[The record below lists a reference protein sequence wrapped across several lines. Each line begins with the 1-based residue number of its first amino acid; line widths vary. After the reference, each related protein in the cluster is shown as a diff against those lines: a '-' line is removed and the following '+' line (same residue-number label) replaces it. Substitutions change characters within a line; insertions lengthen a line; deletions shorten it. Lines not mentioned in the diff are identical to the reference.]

1 MANGSGPRSGKNA
14 PKTPR
19 HPPKRGKPKMSAE
32 KWAKLSR
39 KEKEIDYN
47 GSRFSQVGNTG
58 AKIEGAGANP
68 YDKAPTH
75 SRSNISTR
83 GRATLG
89 KMGKSR
95 AQGRGGV
102 GPNKR

>member
-1 MANGSGPRSGKNA
+1 MASGPRSGKLA
-14 PKTPR
+14 PKKVV
-19 HPPKRGKPKMSAE
+19 PKKGKPKMSAE

-47 GSRFSQVGNTG
+47 GSRFSQVDNTVR
-58 AKIEGAGANP
+58 EGAGANP

-83 GRATLG
+83 GRGTLG
-89 KMGKSR
+89 KMSKSR

-102 GPNKR
+102 GPRAR

>member
-1 MANGSGPRSGKNA
+1 MGNGSGPRSGKLA
-14 PKTPR
+14 PK
-19 HPPKRGKPKMSAE
+19 KVKAAKGKPKMSAE

-47 GSRFSQVGNTG
+47 GSRFSQVDNT
-58 AKIEGAGANP
+58 KPREGAGANP

-75 SRSNISTR
+75 SRSNIATR

-95 AQGRGGV
+95 SRGRGGV